1 MPLIQTLPTEV
12 IHLIAAGEVID
23 SLAAVVREL
32 AENAIDAKATRLA
45 ISIWTDTL
53 SLQVSDNGC
62 GMDLADLKQAA
73 TPHTT
78 SKIHDKQ
85 DLQQIDSL
93 GFRGEAL
100 HSLAQL
106 ADLQICSRKHT
117 DNAGWQVRYDHAG
130 NLLGEPKNV
139 AIALGTVVTV
149 DRLFATLPSRLQVL
163 PAIAQ
168 QVRKIQILIH
178 QMAIA
183 NPQITWQV
191 SLDDREW
198 IAIWAGRNVRDIL
211 PQIISAIQF
220 TDLATGSE
228 IISEIV
234 TESSSSLQ
242 AANSLSD
249 QSAQYKTRTNSLDSH
264 RQTST
269 AQIEVTLGLPDRLSR
284 RRPEWVKIVVNG
296 RMVTFPEMEQIVLS
310 AFSHT
315 LPRHRYPVCIV
326 HLHIPPDRV
335 DWNRH
340 PAKNEVYLQ
349 NLSDWQAQVSKLI
362 SQVLHA
368 PETDRE
374 VGNSAGARTL
384 LRLAEGQKRYL
395 THSPTSEPSMR
406 SVKALA
412 QVHNTYILAE
422 HAAGMWLIEQ
432 HVAHE
437 RVLFEEIE
445 QQWQIVAI
453 APPIVLDRISPEGV
467 ERLQALEIEIEPFG
481 DNLWVVRSLPAI
493 LVGQTDCAAILLELS
508 QQPEPQ
514 GARATAACRS
524 AIRNGTSM
532 DLLEMQNLLDRWQQT
547 RNPHTCPHGRPIC
560 LSLEESDLA
569 RFFRRNWIIG
579 KN

>member
-12 IHLIAAGEVID
+12 VHLIAAGEVID

-32 AENAIDAKATRLA
+32 AENAIDAHATRLT
-45 ISIWTDTL
+45 ISIWTDTF
-53 SLQVSDNGC
+53 SIQVSDNGC
-62 GMDLADLKQAA
+62 GMDLADLEQAA

-78 SKIHDKQ
+78 SKIHLKQ
-85 DLQQIDSL
+85 DLQQIKSL

-106 ADLQICSRKHT
+106 ADLQICSRKHAES
-117 DNAGWQVRYDHAG
+117 AGWQVRYDHAG
-130 NLLGEPKNV
+130 QVSGAPKNV

-149 DRLFATLPSRLQVL
+149 NHIFATLPSRLQVL

-168 QVRKIQILIH
+168 QIRKVQLLIH
-178 QMAIA
+178 HMAIA
-183 NPQITWQV
+183 NPQVTWQV
-191 SLDDREW
+191 SLDQREW
-198 IAIWAGRNVRDIL
+198 ITIWAGRNVQDIL
-211 PQIISAIQF
+211 PQIIKSIQF
-220 TDLATGSE
+220 TDLVIGRE
-228 IISEIV
+228 VI
-234 TESSSSLQ
+234 TESMGFNQAIAASPLYSTPSNPHTSVQSSNLE
-242 AANSLSD
+242 NSI
-249 QSAQYKTRTNSLDSH
+249 
-264 RQTST
+264 
-269 AQIEVTLGLPDRLSR
+269 AQIEITLGLPDRLSR
-284 RRPEWVKIVVNG
+284 RRPEWVKVVVNG
-296 RMVTFPEMEQIVLS
+296 RMVDFPEMEQIILS

-326 HLHIPPDRV
+326 HLHLPPDRL

-349 NLSDWQAQVSKLI
+349 NLSDWQSQVSKLI
-362 SQVLHA
+362 TQILQA
-368 PETDRE
+368 PETNQE
-374 VGNSAGARTL
+374 IGNSAGARTL
-384 LRLAEGQKRYL
+384 LRLAESQKRYL
-395 THSPTSEPSMR
+395 SHSPTSAPASQA
-406 SVKALA
+406 VKALA

-437 RVLFEEIE
+437 RVLFEQIE

-453 APPIVLDRISPEGV
+453 APPVLLDQISAEGV

-481 DNLWVVRSLPAI
+481 ENLWLVRSIPAI
-493 LVGQTDCAAILLELS
+493 LVGQTDCVSILMELS
-508 QQPEPQ
+508 QQPDPQ
-514 GARATAACRS
+514 GARASAACRS
-524 AIRNGTSM
+524 AIRNGTAL
-532 DLLEMQNLLDRWQQT
+532 DLLEMQNLLNQWQQT

-579 KN
+579 S